1 MAEWTHFF
9 TQGDVMKLLSVLLL
23 GVAVLSGCA
32 TQEPVAIVDKSGKEY
47 SCRAEL
53 AACDAA
59 RLAAEQRD
67 RTQVAA
73 TQALQRSLQAQRE
86 QAEKALAS
94 KDAEALAC
102 RSDLAALRQTAMS
115 DRDAAE
121 AALADAR
128 NLAARSSAEMATI
141 AASRGE
147 IEAQLQT
154 AKADLAACNAGRDLL
169 RDQARQAA
177 QSLAAKDAETA
188 ACRGELETQRQTALT
203 EQNACKAM
211 SEKLRKQAQNVE
223 KAAKQAQR
231 MKELESGLRH
241 VLQSEI
247 GNKDVEIDRLRSQ
260 LSVRVLD
267 RILFQSG
274 SAEILPHGGKVL
286 DAVAAALAGGD
297 ETIRIEGHTDTV
309 PIGPN
314 LKDKY
319 FSNWEL
325 SSGRASS
332 VVRYFTDSHGID
344 PIRMEAVGFSEYR
357 PVASNETWEGRQRNR
372 RVAIVLTPWKPLL
385 EEDEAE

>member
-1 MAEWTHFF
+1 
-9 TQGDVMKLLSVLLL
+9 MKLLPVLLL
-23 GVAVLSGCA
+23 GLGVVSGCA

-67 RTQVAA
+67 KAQVAA
-73 TQALQRSLQAQRE
+73 TQALQRGLRDQQARAE
-86 QAEKALAS
+86 QALALKA
-94 KDAEALAC
+94 AEATAC
-102 RSDLAALRQTAMS
+102 RS
-115 DRDAAE
+115 
-121 AALADAR
+121 
-128 NLAARSSAEMATI
+128 
-141 AASRGE
+141 
-147 IEAQLQT
+147 
-154 AKADLAACNAGRDLL
+154 DLAACNAGRD
-169 RDQARQAA
+169 QARQTA
-177 QSLAAKDAETA
+177 QSLTAKDAESA
-188 ACRGELETQRQTALT
+188 ACRGDLETLRQTAQA
-203 EQNACKAM
+203 EQGACKAM

-241 VLQSEI
+241 RLQSEI

-267 RILFQSG
+267 RILFHSG
-274 SAEILPHGGKVL
+274 SAEILPQGGKVL

-325 SSGRASS
+325 STGRASS
-332 VVRYFTDSHGID
+332 VVRYFTDSHGIE

-357 PVASNETWEGRQRNR
+357 PVAANDTWEGRQRNR

-385 EEDEAE
+385 EEDEPE

>member
-1 MAEWTHFF
+1 MDALLFR
-9 TQGDVMKLLSVLLL
+9 QGDDMKLLPVLLL
-23 GVAVLSGCA
+23 GLAVVSGCA
-32 TQEPVAIVDKSGKEY
+32 TQEPVAIVDKGGKEY

-86 QAEKALAS
+86 QADQALAL
-94 KDAEALAC
+94 KDAEAAAC
-102 RSDLAALRQTAMS
+102 RSDLAALRQTSKS

-128 NLAARSSAEMATI
+128 NLAARSSAEN
-141 AASRGE
+141 AAVAAGRDAL
-147 IEAQLQT
+147 EAQLQT

-169 RDQARQAA
+169 RGQARQAA
-177 QSLAAKDAETA
+177 RSLTAKDADSAACRGELESLRGTAKAELAACDAARNLLRDQAQQAARSLAAKDAETA
-188 ACRGELETQRQTALT
+188 ACRGDLATLRQTA
-203 EQNACKAM
+203 QADQDACKAM
-211 SEKLRKQAQNVE
+211 TEKLRKQAQNVE

-241 VLQSEI
+241 RLQSEI

-274 SAEILPHGGKVL
+274 SADILPQGGKVL
-286 DAVAAALAGGD
+286 DAVAAALAGGN

-309 PIGPN
+309 PIGPA

-319 FSNWEL
+319 F
-325 SSGRASS
+325 
-332 VVRYFTDSHGID
+332 
-344 PIRMEAVGFSEYR
+344 
-357 PVASNETWEGRQRNR
+357 
-372 RVAIVLTPWKPLL
+372 
-385 EEDEAE
+385 